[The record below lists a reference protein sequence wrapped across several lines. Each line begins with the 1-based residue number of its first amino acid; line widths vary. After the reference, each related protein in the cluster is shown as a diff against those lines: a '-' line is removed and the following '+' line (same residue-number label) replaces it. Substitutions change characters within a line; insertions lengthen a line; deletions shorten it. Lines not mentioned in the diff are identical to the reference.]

1 MKIEYTSGCTA
12 YSLNVDGVET
22 VDMDKQDVKNVIK
35 KLVDTEKDLGVL
47 QMLLEYLMES
57 QGEYEDLGQCETC
70 GDHITRYT
78 LETK

>member
-1 MKIEYTSGCTA
+1 MKIEYTNGCTG

-22 VDMDKQDVKNVIK
+22 ADMDKQDVKNVIK

-57 QGEYEDLGQCETC
+57 QGEYKDLGQCETC
-70 GDHITRYT
+70 GDYITRYT
-78 LETK
+78 LEV